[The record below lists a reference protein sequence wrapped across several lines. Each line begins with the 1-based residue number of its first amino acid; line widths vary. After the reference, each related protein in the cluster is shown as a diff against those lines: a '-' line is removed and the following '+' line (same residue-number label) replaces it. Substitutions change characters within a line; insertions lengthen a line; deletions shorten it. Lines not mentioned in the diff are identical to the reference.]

1 MIPVSIVTPQSVGSV
16 EQIGEHSSSLSLQNI
31 PVQQDSVSYLNSHA
45 TVHMNDGQNES
56 SSIYLT
62 DQELHLD
69 SFLPNSP
76 LGITRDPHCDDNGEE
91 QNRIS
96 SFELISRLIDAEGL
110 IELGYIPSSCN
121 SAPAIDVASLS
132 DLEEVTSKTLL
143 WSSNGDDVDSFN
155 FDDLSN
161 KINESNTN
169 NADTKLRSC
178 NSKTLDHRPT
188 LTSEYISVDFNPLN
202 STSALVPIISLPSD
216 TNLQTVPSLES
227 SEYENF
233 QAHYKTNTPL
243 DNVQSLPSN
252 TVPDDLGPL
261 NITSYSMGL
270 VGADIPSIT
279 RPSIHQS
286 PTDHHAPHPI
296 IKPNHIPYSYSPLT
310 PLSSVQIRRSIH
322 ESSFVIDNQVCPI
335 DNICNQQLR
344 TDSFVKNKYSSDY
357 QEYPGAPKCF
367 PTIQTLELF
376 TSHSSDLPHS
386 SPYSLK
392 NVGKSHMSN
401 DTKPIRYPELLQKV
415 GENCNS
421 NIPGPNLPFISHSP
435 YSSRT
440 QSSSCSIRQQFATA
454 PSHPQLHVSIPQTT
468 QSIYSVFSCSP
479 NQKVAVSSTVNLPSS
494 DSASTTLIFNGDFR
508 SQPVINSTDNSFWS
522 HSSIPS
528 GSAVNTQ
535 MITNWE
541 HSVPYPAYVPNSQ
554 ITGFLPENTS
564 VTDKA
569 AIYVKDGNSTA
580 VQPVLGGGLVG
591 SFQYLTP
598 TTVLSKPNYT
608 ILNDQLTF
616 NHPQE
621 TLIQPFLSQMS
632 DPIKTTQNLRIPFC
646 QGTQYPLTPSISI
659 PINPEHSFGRLEMNT
674 HRYSSGSPK
683 TNPAPTSGLSSSRP
697 FSSPMRRNSA
707 PFQSTYQNRMNFP
720 ETAGHQSECSIVV
733 SQLSTKKL
741 TTPVLC
747 CISSNS
753 NNIPIISQQSPNGN
767 NNVVFKTDNTK
778 QHIIDKNI
786 LLTKTTTGI
795 VQPSEL
801 CHIQPILISS
811 PVKNSDSNTHNLGTS
826 SYIDSNCLSN
836 QSNNDR
842 SHSVISSSP
851 LLTNCNSPST
861 TLQSSTICCLL
872 RPSGRSTS
880 TSSGSSCG
888 SSCSGTSGGVSV
900 SSGQYICSICSDRAS
915 GKHYGVFSCEGCKGF
930 FKRTVR
936 KELTYIC
943 RDNQECQIDK
953 RLRNRCQYCRYQ
965 KCLRAGMRREAVQ
978 EERQQQQLQSEIQ
991 RSPTP
996 PEQNCDLSV
1005 NSMIMSDTKISHTLN
1020 HSCLVENQEAMLKT
1034 TNCTLSS
1041 SSSPHILS
1049 KCSDSSINYLYSVSN
1064 EKSQQ
1069 LLINDNFN
1077 LTVNDAATYPPQELS
1092 LIVNKDSNNV
1102 TLPLVDIH
1110 TLKLPTTTPAAIPP
1124 PPDALEFIRTAES
1137 TISNRRK
1144 QWLSAFNKQQCHAE
1158 IAKCFQDSMENFK
1171 WLENN
1176 FEKCTTNHLPLLDL
1190 VIWSSKIPYICQLSC
1205 GVHLDLLKS
1214 ACMQLIIVNLVYW
1227 LANDHKPRSLPTSNS
1242 TSKLPDTTTT
1252 ITTASTAAVPPTIN
1266 TTDIPNITNDPP
1278 ENSFSSTVSDISKD
1292 CTVQVKKINKS
1303 VPLDEKMDYY
1313 YSNFPEFHLLNNLT
1327 KPMDNN
1333 NNNDSIS
1340 SKPTN
1345 INDDSVDDMIRKRN
1359 TNVYKLIYNLAIKLR
1374 MLNLDPVELGCLKLI
1389 LLLNPDSLTCLNNI
1403 RSSIELLRD
1412 QVYAGLEYYCNQV
1425 WPNAPHGRMGRLLLK
1440 LSNFQSVAA
1449 HIEKLTCSNELNHLL
1464 NNLESIFSYLSVKK
1478 VDSSNFIST
1487 TTTTTMTT
1495 SSTTTS
1501 SSNSIHLEFS

>member
-1 MIPVSIVTPQSVGSV
+1 MIPVSIVTPQSVSSA
-16 EQIGEHSSSLSLQNI
+16 EQIGEHSSSLSLQNV
-31 PVQQDSVSYLNSHA
+31 PVQQDSVSHLNSHT
-45 TVHMNDGQNES
+45 TVHMNDGQNEP

-62 DQELHLD
+62 DQELRLD
-69 SFLPNSP
+69 SFFPNSP

-143 WSSNGDDVDSFN
+143 WSSNCDDVDSFN

-169 NADTKLRSC
+169 NADTKLRSD
-178 NSKTLDHRPT
+178 NKTLEHRSA
-188 LTSEYISVDFNPLN
+188 LTTEYISADFNPLN
-202 STSALVPIISLPSD
+202 STNALVPIISLPSD
-216 TNLQTVPSLES
+216 TNLQTIPSLES
-227 SEYENF
+227 NEYENF
-233 QAHYKTNTPL
+233 QAHYKTNTVL

-261 NITSYSMGL
+261 NITSYPMGL
-270 VGADIPSIT
+270 VGANIPSIT

-286 PTDHHAPHPI
+286 PVDHHALHPT

-310 PLSSVQIRRSIH
+310 PLSSVQIRSSIH
-322 ESSFVIDNQVCPI
+322 ESRFVIDNQVCPI
-335 DNICNQQLR
+335 DNICNQQLQ
-344 TDSFVKNKYSSDY
+344 TGSFVKNKYSSDY
-357 QEYPGAPKCF
+357 QEYSGAPECF
-367 PTIQTLELF
+367 PTVQTLELF

-386 SPYSLK
+386 SSHPSK
-392 NVGKSHMSN
+392 NVGKSPKHLSN
-401 DTKPIRYPELLQKV
+401 DTKPIKYPELLQKI

-421 NIPGPNLPFISHSP
+421 NISGPNLPFISHST

-440 QSSSCSIRQQFATA
+440 QSSSSCSIRQQLATA
-454 PSHPQLHVSIPQTT
+454 PSHPQLHVSIPQSP

-494 DSASTTLIFNGDFR
+494 DSTSATLIFNGDFR
-508 SQPVINSTDNSFWS
+508 SRPIISSTDNSFWS
-522 HSSIPS
+522 HPSIPS

-554 ITGFLPENTS
+554 ITGFLPENIS

-580 VQPVLGGGLVG
+580 IQPVLGSGLVG

-621 TLIQPFLSQMS
+621 TLIQPFLPQMS

-646 QGTQYPLTPSISI
+646 QGTKYTLTPGISI

-674 HRYSSGSPK
+674 HRYSSESSK
-683 TNPAPTSGLSSSRP
+683 TNPALTSRSSSSRP
-697 FSSPMRRNSA
+697 FNSPVRRNSV
-707 PFQSTYQNRMNFP
+707 PFQSTYQNCMNFS
-720 ETAGHQSECSIVV
+720 ETAAHQSECSIVV

-753 NNIPIISQQSPNGN
+753 NNIPIISQQSPNN
-767 NNVVFKTDNTK
+767 NNNNNNNNNIVFKTDNIK
-778 QHIIDKNI
+778 QHIIDQNI
-786 LLTKTTTGI
+786 LTKTATTTTSI

-811 PVKNSDSNTHNLGTS
+811 PVKNNNNTHNLGTG

-836 QSNNDR
+836 QSNNDK
-842 SHSVISSSP
+842 SHSITPSSP
-851 LLTNCNSPST
+851 LLTNCNSPSS
-861 TLQSSTICCLL
+861 TLQSSTVCCLL

-888 SSCSGTSGGVSV
+888 SSCSGTGGGVSV
-900 SSGQYICSICSDRAS
+900 SSGQYICVICSDRAS

-978 EERQQQQLQSEIQ
+978 EERQQQQLHSEVQ

-1005 NSMIMSDTKISHTLN
+1005 NSMIMSDTKITNTMN
-1020 HSCLVENQEAMLKT
+1020 HSCLAEKQEIMLKT
-1034 TNCTLSS
+1034 TNCT
-1041 SSSPHILS
+1041 SSSPHLLS
-1049 KCSDSSINYLYSVSN
+1049 NCSDNSINYFYSASN

-1069 LLINDNFN
+1069 LSINDNFN

-1092 LIVNKDSNNV
+1092 LISNKDSNNV
-1102 TLPLVDIH
+1102 TLPLADIH
-1110 TLKLPTTTPAAIPP
+1110 ALKLPTTTSAAIPP

-1137 TISNRRK
+1137 TISSRRK

-1158 IAKCFQDSMENFK
+1158 IAKCFQDSMENLK

-1190 VIWSSKIPYICQLSC
+1190 VIWSSKLPYICQLSC

-1227 LANDHKPRSLPTSNS
+1227 LANDHKPRSFSTSNS
-1242 TSKLPDTTTT
+1242 TSKLPDTT
-1252 ITTASTAAVPPTIN
+1252 PTIN
-1266 TTDIPNITNDPP
+1266 STDISNITDDPP
-1278 ENSFSSTVSDISKD
+1278 ENSISSTISDISKD
-1292 CTVQVKKINKS
+1292 CTIQMKKINKS
-1303 VPLDEKMDYY
+1303 VPSDEKMDYY

-1333 NNNDSIS
+1333 NNDSIS
-1340 SKPTN
+1340 SKSTN
-1345 INDDSVDDMIRKRN
+1345 INDNSVDDDMIRKRN

-1389 LLLNPDSLTCLNNI
+1389 LLLNPDSMTCLNNI
-1403 RSSIELLRD
+1403 RSLIELLRD

-1449 HIEKLTCSNELNHLL
+1449 RIEKLICSNELNHLL
-1464 NNLESIFSYLSVKK
+1464 NNLESIFSYLSKKK
-1478 VDSSNFIST
+1478 VDPSNYIST
-1487 TTTTTMTT
+1487 TTTTTTT
-1495 SSTTTS
+1495 VSSTTTS
-1501 SSNSIHLEFS
+1501 TSNSIHLEFS

>member
-1 MIPVSIVTPQSVGSV
+1 MIPVSIVTPQSVSSA
-16 EQIGEHSSSLSLQNI
+16 EQIGEHSSSLSLQNV
-31 PVQQDSVSYLNSHA
+31 PVQQDSVSYLNSHT
-45 TVHMNDGQNES
+45 TVHMNDGQNEP

-62 DQELHLD
+62 DQELRLD
-69 SFLPNSP
+69 SSFPNSP

-143 WSSNGDDVDSFN
+143 WSSNCDDVDSFN

-169 NADTKLRSC
+169 NADTKLRSD
-178 NSKTLDHRPT
+178 NKTLEHRSA
-188 LTSEYISVDFNPLN
+188 LTTEYISVDFNPLN
-202 STSALVPIISLPSD
+202 STNALVPIISLPSD
-216 TNLQTVPSLES
+216 TNLQTIPSLES
-227 SEYENF
+227 NEYENF
-233 QAHYKTNTPL
+233 QAHYKTNTVL
-243 DNVQSLPSN
+243 ENVQSLPSN

-261 NITSYSMGL
+261 NITSYPMGL
-270 VGADIPSIT
+270 VEADIPSIT

-286 PTDHHAPHPI
+286 PVDHHALHPT

-310 PLSSVQIRRSIH
+310 PLSSVQIRSSIH

-335 DNICNQQLR
+335 DNICNQQLQ
-344 TDSFVKNKYSSDY
+344 TGSFVKNKYSSDY
-357 QEYPGAPKCF
+357 QEYSGAPECF
-367 PTIQTLELF
+367 PTVHTLELF

-386 SPYSLK
+386 SSHPSK
-392 NVGKSHMSN
+392 NVGESPKHLSN
-401 DTKPIRYPELLQKV
+401 DTKPIKYPELLQKI

-421 NIPGPNLPFISHSP
+421 NISGPNLPFISHST
-435 YSSRT
+435 YCSRT
-440 QSSSCSIRQQFATA
+440 QSSSSCSIRQQLATA
-454 PSHPQLHVSIPQTT
+454 PSHPQLH
-468 QSIYSVFSCSP
+468 
-479 NQKVAVSSTVNLPSS
+479 
-494 DSASTTLIFNGDFR
+494 
-508 SQPVINSTDNSFWS
+508 
-522 HSSIPS
+522 
-528 GSAVNTQ
+528 
-535 MITNWE
+535 
-541 HSVPYPAYVPNSQ
+541 
-554 ITGFLPENTS
+554 
-564 VTDKA
+564 
-569 AIYVKDGNSTA
+569 
-580 VQPVLGGGLVG
+580 
-591 SFQYLTP
+591 
-598 TTVLSKPNYT
+598 
-608 ILNDQLTF
+608 
-616 NHPQE
+616 
-621 TLIQPFLSQMS
+621 
-632 DPIKTTQNLRIPFC
+632 
-646 QGTQYPLTPSISI
+646 
-659 PINPEHSFGRLEMNT
+659 
-674 HRYSSGSPK
+674 
-683 TNPAPTSGLSSSRP
+683 
-697 FSSPMRRNSA
+697 NSA
-707 PFQSTYQNRMNFP
+707 PFQSTYQNCMNFS
-720 ETAGHQSECSIVV
+720 ETAAHQSECSIVV

-753 NNIPIISQQSPNGN
+753 NNIPIISQQSPNNNNNNNNN

-778 QHIIDKNI
+778 QHIIDQNI
-786 LLTKTTTGI
+786 LTKTATTTSI

-811 PVKNSDSNTHNLGTS
+811 PVKNNNNNTHNLGTG

-836 QSNNDR
+836 QSNNDK
-842 SHSVISSSP
+842 SHSITPSSP

-861 TLQSSTICCLL
+861 TLQSSTVCCLL

-888 SSCSGTSGGVSV
+888 SSCSGTGGGVSV

-915 GKHYGVFSCEGCKGF
+915 GKHY
-930 FKRTVR
+930 
-936 KELTYIC
+936 
-943 RDNQECQIDK
+943 
-953 RLRNRCQYCRYQ
+953 
-965 KCLRAGMRREAVQ
+965 AVQ
-978 EERQQQQLQSEIQ
+978 EERQQQQLQSEVQ

-1005 NSMIMSDTKISHTLN
+1005 NSMIMSDTKITNAMN
-1020 HSCLVENQEAMLKT
+1020 HSCLAEKQEIMLKT
-1034 TNCTLSS
+1034 TNCTS
-1041 SSSPHILS
+1041 SSSPHLLS
-1049 KCSDSSINYLYSVSN
+1049 NCSDSSINYFYSASN

-1069 LLINDNFN
+1069 PSINDNFN

-1092 LIVNKDSNNV
+1092 LIGNKDSNNV
-1102 TLPLVDIH
+1102 TLPLADIH
-1110 TLKLPTTTPAAIPP
+1110 ALKLPTTTSAAIPP

-1137 TISNRRK
+1137 TISSRRK

-1158 IAKCFQDSMENFK
+1158 IAKCFQDSMENLK

-1176 FEKCTTNHLPLLDL
+1176 FEKCTTNHLPLFDL
-1190 VIWSSKIPYICQLSC
+1190 VIWSSKLPYICQLSC

-1227 LANDHKPRSLPTSNS
+1227 LANDHKPRSLSTSNS
-1242 TSKLPDTTTT
+1242 TSKLPDTT
-1252 ITTASTAAVPPTIN
+1252 PTIN
-1266 TTDIPNITNDPP
+1266 STDISNITDDPP
-1278 ENSFSSTVSDISKD
+1278 ENSISDISKD
-1292 CTVQVKKINKS
+1292 CTIQMKKINKS

-1333 NNNDSIS
+1333 NNDSIS

-1345 INDDSVDDMIRKRN
+1345 INDNSVDDDMIRKRN

-1389 LLLNPDSLTCLNNI
+1389 LLLNPDSMTCLNNI
-1403 RSSIELLRD
+1403 RSLIELLRD

-1449 HIEKLTCSNELNHLL
+1449 RIEKLICSNELNNLL
-1464 NNLESIFSYLSVKK
+1464 NNLESIFSYLSKKK
-1478 VDSSNFIST
+1478 VDHSNYIST
-1487 TTTTTMTT
+1487 TTTTTTT
-1495 SSTTTS
+1495 MSSTTTS
-1501 SSNSIHLEFS
+1501 TSNSIHLEFS